1 MLKIKIIAKYTTNL
15 LGMISTLIL
24 GLNAIDGITI
34 PYCRQIIDVIVLL
47 LPADNSSKISIKTSF
62 SLSPNSSM
70 GTAFMA

>member
-34 PYCRQIIDVIVLL
+34 PYCRQIIDETT
-47 LPADNSSKISIKTSF
+47 P
-62 SLSPNSSM
+62 SPQ
-70 GTAFMA
+70 A